1 MKLNLFFFAAKA
13 TLSILIP
20 EMSKLI
26 EKQVEEEEDLSV
38 TFSLLTILKFLL
50 YNIYNF

>member
-1 MKLNLFFFAAKA
+1 MNWNSFCFLAKA

-38 TFSLLTILKFLL
+38 S
-50 YNIYNF
+50 

>member
-1 MKLNLFFFAAKA
+1 MKLNLFFFTAKA

-50 YNIYNF
+50 FNIYNF